1 MMTLPILVSH
11 ILRHGVFEWGRP
23 HVPHTT
29 RGEVRHYFMSQGF
42 KKMNMIKSQTLF
54 LKLSCICNFRFSV
67 DRARFYG
74 AEIACALRFLHKNGI
89 VYR

>member
-1 MMTLPILVSH
+1 MIKLLMMTLPILVSH

-42 KKMNMIKSQTLF
+42 KKMNMIKSQTSSLNLVASVILGLVWTGQGF
-54 LKLSCICNFRFSV
+54 MVRKLLVR
-67 DRARFYG
+67 
-74 AEIACALRFLHKNGI
+74 
-89 VYR
+89 